1 MKKAIL
7 LAILALPLAS
17 CGTFD
22 RIKNIGK
29 APELTPMQN
38 PDAVYGK
45 RPVVMPMPVA
55 KPENNQA
62 NSLWRAGARTFF
74 KDQRATNIGDILTV
88 SINISDSANVRNTTE
103 RTRTSAEDSDLTN
116 FFGLENKLGSI
127 TPGSVTSLGSTS
139 SNKGDG
145 SVVRSETINLTVAAV
160 VTQVLPNGNMVIA
173 GRQEVRINHE
183 VRDLLI
189 SGMVRPEDI
198 SSSNVIAHT
207 QIAEARISYGG
218 RGIISDAQNPRA
230 GQELYDILFPF

>member
-1 MKKAIL
+1 MRKAIL
-7 LAILALPLAS
+7 LAVLALPLAS

-45 RPVVMPMPVA
+45 RQVVMPMPVV
-55 KPENNQA
+55 KPEDNQA

-116 FFGLENKLGSI
+116 FFGLENRLGSI

-139 SNKGDG
+139 SNRGDG

-230 GQELYDILFPF
+230 GQQLYDILFPF